1 MYFTGCPARRARPEV
16 RITILWMNTFE
27 PKLPPVVIG
36 CMRNTVGEM
45 RSEPAITNGMKF
57 EKLVLQ
63 WIV

>member
-1 MYFTGCPARRARPEV
+1 MYFTGWPANFAKAEV
-16 RITILWMNTFE
+16 RITILWMNTLE

-36 CMRNTVGEM
+36 NIFNTVGEI

-63 WIV
+63 